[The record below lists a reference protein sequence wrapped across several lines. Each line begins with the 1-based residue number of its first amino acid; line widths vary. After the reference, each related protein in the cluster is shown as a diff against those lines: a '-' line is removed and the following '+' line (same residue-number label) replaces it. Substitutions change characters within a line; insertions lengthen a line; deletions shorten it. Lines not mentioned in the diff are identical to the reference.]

1 MLIREKT
8 NHYCLLIHKNL
19 NIFTN
24 LKKKM
29 YGFDVSRKNT
39 THFCIP
45 FEKKKKKKNP
55 TIDQKYY
62 STISGKKPL
71 TNTRD
76 TRYIYLAYSTM
87 LSWGKEERL
96 RVDKEITEKM
106 LENRGL
112 MLEKKAKEINQ
123 KFETQKSLQTEADL
137 LFKFKSLCNRIRP
150 LRENEQNFKQKKTS
164 E

>member
-8 NHYCLLIHKNL
+8 KHYCLLIHKNL

-24 LKKKM
+24 LKKCMVLM
-29 YGFDVSRKNT
+29 YLGRTPHIFV
-39 THFCIP
+39 CLL
-45 FEKKKKKKNP
+45 KKKKP

-62 STISGKKPL
+62 STISGKKLL

-96 RVDKEITEKM
+96 RLDKEKTEKM

-112 MLEKKAKEINQ
+112 LLEKKAKEINQ

-137 LFKFKSLCNRIRP
+137 LFKFKSLCNV
-150 LRENEQNFKQKKTS
+150 S
-164 E
+164 